1 MPEGLRRSALHSAK
15 IAVFRAARETG
26 LFRILLGS
34 RWRRA
39 RLCILCY
46 HGISIADEHQWNGR
60 LYLSQERFRERL
72 EMLEMLRCRVLPLDE
87 ALRRL
92 KDGDLPPRSVAI
104 TFDDGFH
111 DYMARAHPVLAQFG
125 YPSTVYLTTYYSEH
139 NVPVFRLMC
148 SYLLWR
154 ARGLNAEVKAFTG
167 RAIVVRTGSAED
179 CDSTLTLIDEDAA
192 AAASDARAKQ
202 RFVEELAAA
211 LNVDLAA
218 ISAQRI
224 LHLLTPDEARL
235 LAAAGVDIQLHT
247 HRHRTPQDEALF
259 RREIIDNRTSIE
271 AATGR
276 TATHFCYPSGVHRE
290 EFLPWLRGLGVASA
304 TTCEPGLCTAA
315 TEPLL
320 LPRYL
325 DQQPF
330 SRLEF
335 ESWVSGAAAI
345 GR

>member
-1 MPEGLRRSALHSAK
+1 MPEGLRRAALHAAK
-15 IAVFRAARETG
+15 IAVFRAARKTG

-46 HGISIADEHQWNGR
+46 HGISIADEHEWNGR
-60 LYLSQERFRERL
+60 LFLSQERFRERMQTL
-72 EMLEMLRCRVLPLDE
+72 ERLRCQVLPLDE
-87 ALRRL
+87 ALLRL
-92 KDGDLPPRSVAI
+92 KEGDLPPRSAVI

-111 DYMARAHPVLAQFG
+111 DFLSRAHPVLAQFG
-125 YPSTVYLTTYYSEH
+125 CPSTVYLTTYYSEY

-154 ARGLNAEVKAFTG
+154 ARGQTAEIKGFTG
-167 RAIVVRTGSAED
+167 RVIPLRTED
-179 CDSTLTLIDEDAA
+179 AAARAATLSLIDEDVETAA
-192 AAASDARAKQ
+192 PGARAKQ
-202 RFVEELAAA
+202 RFVEELAGVLRMNLAA
-211 LNVDLAA
+211 LSD
-218 ISAQRI
+218 QRI

-247 HRHRTPQDEALF
+247 HRHRTPREEALF
-259 RREIIDNRTSIE
+259 RREILDNRASIQS
-271 AATGR
+271 ATGK

-304 TTCEPGLCTAA
+304 TTCEPGLCTAR

-325 DQQPF
+325 DQQAF
-330 SRLEF
+330 TELEF
-335 ESWVSGAAAI
+335 EAWVTGAAAA